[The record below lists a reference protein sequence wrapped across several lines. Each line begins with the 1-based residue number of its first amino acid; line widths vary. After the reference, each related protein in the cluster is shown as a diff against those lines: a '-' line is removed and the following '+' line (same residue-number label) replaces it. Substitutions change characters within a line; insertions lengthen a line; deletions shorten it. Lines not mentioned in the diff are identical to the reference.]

1 MVAIGTVVV
10 EIEWSLVNHV
20 ILQDLMIKAS
30 CDFSDRSPSKQ
41 IIILPSF
48 DHRHSGSGDIMCLSH
63 DLGKIRD

>member
-1 MVAIGTVVV
+1 MGRSLPRLVAIGTVVV

-41 IIILPSF
+41 IIILPSLVTI
-48 DHRHSGSGDIMCLSH
+48 GTLAVEI
-63 DLGKIRD
+63 